1 MDRKLKVRSKSKV
14 AFQVK
19 EGKAPEKIVELI
31 EEENEIYCE
40 KFIDEDES
48 SEDGSKK
55 LERKFRKKKSV
66 FKIEGYSTL
75 VNNHPCSE

>member
-1 MDRKLKVRSKSKV
+1 MDRKLKVRRKSKV

-19 EGKAPEKIVELI
+19 EEKTPEKIVDLI

-40 KFIDEDES
+40 KLIDEDES

-55 LERKFRKKKSV
+55 LDRKLRKKKI
-66 FKIEGYSTL
+66 KRP
-75 VNNHPCSE
+75 VNINLDLFISNDVQ

>member
-1 MDRKLKVRSKSKV
+1 MDRKLKVRRKSKV

-40 KFIDEDES
+40 KLIDEDES

-55 LERKFRKKKSV
+55 LERKFRKKKIKRPMNINLDLFISNDN
-66 FKIEGYSTL
+66 E
-75 VNNHPCSE
+75 

>member
-1 MDRKLKVRSKSKV
+1 MDRKLKVRRKSKV

-19 EGKAPEKIVELI
+19 EEKAPEKIVDLI

-55 LERKFRKKKSV
+55 LERKFRKKKIKRPMNINLDLFIS
-66 FKIEGYSTL
+66 
-75 VNNHPCSE
+75 NDNQ

>member
-55 LERKFRKKKSV
+55 LERKFRKKKIKRPMNINLDLFIS
-66 FKIEGYSTL
+66 
-75 VNNHPCSE
+75 NDNQ

>member
-55 LERKFRKKKSV
+55 LERKFRKKK
-66 FKIEGYSTL
+66 
-75 VNNHPCSE
+75 

>member
-1 MDRKLKVRSKSKV
+1 MDRKLKVRRKSKV

-19 EGKAPEKIVELI
+19 EEKAPEKIVDLI

-40 KFIDEDES
+40 KLIDEDES

-55 LERKFRKKKSV
+55 LERKLRKKKI
-66 FKIEGYSTL
+66 KKP
-75 VNNHPCSE
+75 VNINLDLFISNDNQ

>member
-1 MDRKLKVRSKSKV
+1 MDRKLKVRRKSKV

-19 EGKAPEKIVELI
+19 EEKAPEKIVDLI

-40 KFIDEDES
+40 KLIDEDES

-55 LERKFRKKKSV
+55 LERKLRKKKI
-66 FKIEGYSTL
+66 KRP
-75 VNNHPCSE
+75 VNINLDLFISNDNQ

>member
-1 MDRKLKVRSKSKV
+1 MDRKLKVRRKSKV

-19 EGKAPEKIVELI
+19 EEKAPEKIVDLI

-40 KFIDEDES
+40 KLIDEDES

-55 LERKFRKKKSV
+55 LDRKLRKKKI
-66 FKIEGYSTL
+66 KKP
-75 VNNHPCSE
+75 VNINLDLFISNDNQ